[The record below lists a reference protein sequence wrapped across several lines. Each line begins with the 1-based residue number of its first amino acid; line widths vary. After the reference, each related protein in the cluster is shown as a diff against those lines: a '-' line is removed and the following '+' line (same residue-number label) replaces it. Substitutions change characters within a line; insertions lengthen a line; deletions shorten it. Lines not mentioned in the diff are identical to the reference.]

1 MDWLEVCVKTS
12 PAGIDAVSTRL
23 TAIGIDSFIIDDET
37 DFNSFLE
44 ENTKYWDYV
53 DEDLAAKM
61 KGISQIRFYIED
73 NAEAQAQIDGV
84 KAELQALK
92 DSVSFDIGS
101 LEVTTSVQRDED
113 WENAWKQYYSPI
125 EIGEKIVINPVWL
138 PAPED
143 SEKIIVNL
151 DPGMAFGTGSHAS
164 TRMCLKELEV
174 RVSGGETV
182 LDLGC
187 GSGILAIA
195 ALLLGAESAI
205 GLDIDDKAADMA
217 AENAALNGFT
227 TPRFSAMAGNVL
239 ASNCP
244 ELGKYDIVLA
254 NIVADVIIPLAPI
267 VGRYMK
273 EDAYF
278 ICSGI
283 IGDRREEVAAAI
295 ENAGFEIIS
304 CREEEDWVQMTARQ
318 KAFKRS
324 SCNHAD
330 SGL

>member
-12 PAGIDAVSTRL
+12 AAGIDAVSTRL

-37 DFNSFLE
+37 EFNSFLE

-53 DEDLAAKM
+53 DEELSGRM

-73 NAEAQAQIDGV
+73 SEDAQAQIDVV
-84 KAELQALK
+84 KTQLQALK

-113 WENAWKQYYSPI
+113 WENAWKQYYAPI
-125 EIGEKIVINPVWL
+125 EIGEKIIINPVWL
-138 PAPED
+138 PAPRDEG
-143 SEKIIVNL
+143 KVVVNL

-164 TRMCLKELEV
+164 TRMCLKDLEN
-174 RVSGGETV
+174 RISGGEAV

-187 GSGILAIA
+187 GSGILSIA
-195 ALLLGAESAI
+195 ALLLGAKSAV

-217 AENAALNGFT
+217 AENAALNGFAQPEFT
-227 TPRFSAMAGNVL
+227 AMAGNVL

-254 NIVADVIIPLAPI
+254 NIVADVIIPLSPI
-267 VGRYMK
+267 VSKYMN
-273 EDAYF
+273 DGALF

-283 IGDRREEVAAAI
+283 IGSREDEVTAAI
-295 ENAGFEIIS
+295 TDAGFEIIS
-304 CREEEDWVQMTARQ
+304 ERKEEDWCQITAR
-318 KAFKRS
+318 RLTINS
-324 SCNHAD
+324 
-330 SGL
+330 

>member
-12 PAGIDAVSTRL
+12 HEGIEAVSTRL
-23 TAIGIDSFIIDDET
+23 TAIGIDSFIIDDESE
-37 DFNSFLE
+37 FNSFLE

-53 DEDLAAKM
+53 DEELAGKM

-73 NAEAQAQIDGV
+73 GEDAHAQIDGI
-84 KAELQALK
+84 KAHMQALK
-92 DSVSFDIGS
+92 ESVSFDIGS
-101 LEVTTSVQRDED
+101 LEITTSVQRDED
-113 WENAWKQYYSPI
+113 WENAWKQYYEPI
-125 EIGEKIVINPVWL
+125 EIGERIIINPVWL
-138 PAPED
+138 TAPDDE
-143 SEKIIVNL
+143 SKVVVNL

-164 TRMCLKELEV
+164 TRMCLKELEI

-195 ALLLGAESAI
+195 ALLLGAKSAT

-227 TPRFSAMAGNVL
+227 SPVFTAMAGNVL
-239 ASNCP
+239 AENCP

-267 VGRYMK
+267 VSRYMN
-273 EDAYF
+273 EDALF

-283 IGDRREEVAAAI
+283 IGNREEEVTAAI
-295 ENAGFEIIS
+295 TGAGFEILS
-304 CREEEDWVQMTARQ
+304 CRKEEDWCQITAVLGARI
-318 KAFKRS
+318 
-324 SCNHAD
+324 
-330 SGL
+330 